1 MLDARSRQMAAL
13 QACMPNA
20 GADFKEALLCH
31 GCRWPRPRLTEPLFR
46 RLGAGQR
53 GDDGGQGRGGYAN
66 AACKPNDLRAGNLLY
81 LCHGS
86 R

>member
-20 GADFKEALLCH
+20 GTDFTAPLLCH
-31 GCRWPRPRLTEPLFR
+31 GCGRSGPRLTDPFPPPWR
-46 RLGAGQR
+46 RTA
-53 GDDGGQGRGGYAN
+53 QGRWGIRPGTASN
-66 AACKPNDLRAGNLLY
+66 AAGKSKDLRAGNLLY